1 MKKIITLII
10 LGMALNSCAQKVII
24 NREIDTPE
32 YGKMLLGSQSL
43 DQFQKEP
50 YKAWYDEN
58 YTIYPIDKTALEG
71 LKKEKINS
79 YNIIVFLG
87 TWCGDSKR
95 NFPRLMKILDET
107 KFPKSKLHI
116 IGVNRKKQSPNGEE
130 AKYNIVKVPTI
141 ILEKYGKEI
150 GRITEE
156 PETGY
161 IEKDLLNIIKK

>member
-156 PETGY
+156 PETGF

>member
-95 NFPRLMKILDET
+95 NFPRLMKILEET
-107 KFPKSKLHI
+107 KFPEIHFTNSNEPQLFLTEFDP
-116 IGVNRKKQSPNGEE
+116 NQLNEKQWENLGFT
-130 AKYNIVKVPTI
+130 AKQVKTI
-141 ILEKYGKEI
+141 LKYKEI
-150 GRITEE
+150 
-156 PETGY
+156 
-161 IEKDLLNIIKK
+161 

>member
-43 DQFQKEP
+43 NQFQKEP

-79 YNIIVFLG
+79 YNI
-87 TWCGDSKR
+87 KR
-95 NFPRLMKILDET
+95 NFPRLMKILEET
-107 KFPKSKLHI
+107 KFPESKLQI
-116 IGVNRKKQSPNGEE
+116 IGVNRQKQAPDGEE
-130 AKYNIVKVPTI
+130 VKYNITHVPTI
-141 ILEKYGKEI
+141 IVEKYGKEI

-156 PETGY
+156 PETGF